1 MRLEGKVALIAGAGS
16 NMSRATAILF
26 AQEGA
31 KIVLAARSNEQSDE
45 TVRVIRAKGGQ
56 AKFVRTD
63 LTNEDQV
70 RRLVDAT
77 TDEFGGLDILGHFA
91 GGGYSH
97 QRDVSAVPT
106 SEWEELTNS
115 ILRTLFLSA
124 KFAVSAIETRGGGV
138 IFTVAAGHKVRQD
151 ANYTYGSAR
160 GAQISA
166 AENLAKALYDK
177 NIRAHCI
184 CPGIIWDRP
193 ASWEEPIRPAAP
205 QLERLGNPID
215 IAYAALYLSSDES
228 AWLTGQVISIE
239 GGDDQF
245 VGSPLRRSAL
255 EGLFGPD

>member
-31 KIVLAARSNEQSDE
+31 SVVLAARRKEQSDE
-45 TVRVIRAKGGQ
+45 TVRVIRDKGGK
-56 AKFVRTD
+56 ATFVRTD
-63 LTNEDQV
+63 LTDEDQV
-70 RRLVDAT
+70 RRLIDAA
-77 TDEFGGLDILGHFA
+77 TDEFGGLDVLGHFA

-97 QRDVSAVPT
+97 ERDISKVPT
-106 SEWEELTNS
+106 SQWQELTNN

-124 KFAVSAIETRGGGV
+124 KFAVPAIERRGGGV

-166 AENLAKALYDK
+166 AQNLAKALYDK

-193 ASWEEPIRPAAP
+193 ASWEDPIEPAAP
-205 QLERLGNPID
+205 KLERLGNPID

-228 AWLTGQVISIE
+228 AWLTGQTINIE
-239 GGDDQF
+239 AGDDLF
-245 VGSPLRRSAL
+245 VNSNLRRSAL
-255 EGLFGPD
+255 EGLYGPN

>member
-1 MRLEGKVALIAGAGS
+1 MAES
-16 NMSRATAILF
+16 SSRWLPATRC
-26 AQEGA
+26 
-31 KIVLAARSNEQSDE
+31 AR
-45 TVRVIRAKGGQ
+45 T
-56 AKFVRTD
+56 RT
-63 LTNEDQV
+63 
-70 RRLVDAT
+70 
-77 TDEFGGLDILGHFA
+77 
-91 GGGYSH
+91 
-97 QRDVSAVPT
+97 
-106 SEWEELTNS
+106 
-115 ILRTLFLSA
+115 TL
-124 KFAVSAIETRGGGV
+124 
-138 IFTVAAGHKVRQD
+138 
-151 ANYTYGSAR
+151 YGSAR

-166 AENLAKALYDK
+166 AENLAKSLYDK

-239 GGDDQF
+239 GGDDLF